1 MQQWQS
7 TNLASHDFYRRLNGF
22 DPGIVYEAEALKVIS
37 GKGVD
42 EDDGD
47 GAANRRGIRASSSR
61 NTFHFVGVIDPAEEQ
76 YPLRRTFSQSNT
88 DPAFLIDVD
97 KIEY

>member
-1 MQQWQS
+1 M
-7 TNLASHDFYRRLNGF
+7 
-22 DPGIVYEAEALKVIS
+22 KVIS
-37 GKGVD
+37 CKGVD

-47 GAANRRGIRASSSR
+47 GAANGRDIRASSSR
-61 NTFHFVGVIDPAEEQ
+61 NTFHFVGVINPAEEQ

-97 KIEY
+97 KIEYYY

>member
-7 TNLASHDFYRRLNGF
+7 TNLASHDSYRRLNGF
-22 DPGIVYEAEALKVIS
+22 EALKVIS
-37 GKGVD
+37 RKGVD

-47 GAANRRGIRASSSR
+47 GAANGRDIRASSSR
-61 NTFHFVGVIDPAEEQ
+61 NTFHFVGVINPAEEQ

>member
-22 DPGIVYEAEALKVIS
+22 EALKVIS
-37 GKGVD
+37 RKGVD

-47 GAANRRGIRASSSR
+47 GAANGRDIRASSPR
-61 NTFHFVGVIDPAEEQ
+61 NSFHFVGVIDPAEEQ

-88 DPAFLIDVD
+88 DPAFLIDID